1 MMGTRAKSTLLTV
14 VVGAA
19 AWCVVGVGS
28 AVAALGDL
36 DTSFS
41 TDGIVTTDIG
51 GSTDYGRGV
60 AVDSAGRVIVAGYS
74 DNGSTYDFAVVR
86 YTSAGV
92 LDTTFGTGGKVT
104 TAIGTS
110 NDLGHGVVVDS
121 AGRVIVAGYSD
132 NGSDNDFAVVRYTS
146 AGVLD
151 TTFGTDGKVTTA
163 IGTSNDTGQ
172 TVTVDSAGRIVVAG
186 DSYNGS
192 DLDFAVVRY
201 TSAGVLD
208 TTFGTDGKVTTAI
221 GASYDTGQTVAVDSD
236 DRIVVAG
243 YSSNGSDDDFAIAR
257 YVGGP

>member
-1 MMGTRAKSTLLTV
+1 MKTRAVRVLLAM

-110 NDLGHGVVVDS
+110 NDRGYAVAVDS
-121 AGRVIVAGYSD
+121 ADRVVVAGDSS
-132 NGSDNDFAVVRYTS
+132 NGGNEDFAVVRY
-146 AGVLD
+146 
-151 TTFGTDGKVTTA
+151 
-163 IGTSNDTGQ
+163 
-172 TVTVDSAGRIVVAG
+172 
-186 DSYNGS
+186 
-192 DLDFAVVRY
+192 
-201 TSAGVLD
+201 
-208 TTFGTDGKVTTAI
+208 
-221 GASYDTGQTVAVDSD
+221 
-236 DRIVVAG
+236 
-243 YSSNGSDDDFAIAR
+243 
-257 YVGGP
+257 VGGP